1 CHSKITPTARFAKP
15 GGAGYGSV
23 FEVVY
28 SCPNSECREFFIAY
42 FSNPD
47 TAGPYRLS
55 GMRPHEPVKLALE
68 ESVKAVSPSF
78 CDIYQEAHKAE
89 VLELKQICG
98 MGYRKA
104 LESLIKDYL
113 IQNNADRETE
123 IKRMM
128 LGPCIDRFVTDH
140 KIKDVAKRAV

>member
-1 CHSKITPTARFAKP
+1 MTEQIGNNEGGGSATVDRHPDQCPICHSKITPTARFAKP

-68 ESVKAVSPSF
+68 ESVKAV
-78 CDIYQEAHKAE
+78 
-89 VLELKQICG
+89 
-98 MGYRKA
+98 
-104 LESLIKDYL
+104 
-113 IQNNADRETE
+113 
-123 IKRMM
+123 
-128 LGPCIDRFVTDH
+128 
-140 KIKDVAKRAV
+140 